1 MWKLELKNMKK
12 TLTAILLTFATVCG
26 FAQEIKSVD
35 AKNEDFLLL
44 VSTFDDYKSLLQQ
57 AGYNMFVY
65 DVSSLKDKAT
75 HVEFCV
81 KEYENANLV
90 EVGDSHSRSSVF
102 ELIRRIS
109 EFSEDEQ
116 KVIMAS
122 AIADDEEND
131 IFRFA
136 TRLKIGFTP
145 VDMDMGQRVQFEVA
159 GKELMGGARRLLML
173 RDCRVD
179 KSHRKLDYIIRPFKV
194 DGFEKGKFV
203 PLVLYAAPWWDENY
217 EIYRFC
223 GENEL
228 SPDMTSEL
236 LKDSPHYFVIGV
248 KFE

>member
-1 MWKLELKNMKK
+1 MKRLIL
-12 TLTAILLTFATVCG
+12 TLIVAFATAFG

-35 AKNEDFLLL
+35 TKFEDYQL
-44 VSTFDDYKSLLQQ
+44 VATFDDCLSLLQQ

-65 DVSSLKDKAT
+65 DISTLKDKAT
-75 HVEFCV
+75 LVEFSV
-81 KEYENANLV
+81 REYVNGNLV
-90 EVGDSHSRSSVF
+90 EVGDSRSRSSVF

-109 EFSEDEQ
+109 EYSEDVQ

-122 AIADDEEND
+122 ANADDEEND
-131 IFRFA
+131 IFRLA

-145 VDMDMGQRVQFEVA
+145 VDKDMGQRVLFQVA
-159 GKELMGGARRLLML
+159 GKELMGGACMLLML

-179 KSHRKLDYIIRPFKV
+179 KSHRKLDYYTRPFII
-194 DGFEKGKFV
+194 DGFEKGKFI

-223 GENEL
+223 GDTEIP
-228 SPDMTSEL
+228 SDMSSDI
-236 LKDSPHYFVIGV
+236 LKHSPHYFVIGV

>member
-1 MWKLELKNMKK
+1 MKRLIL
-12 TLTAILLTFATVCG
+12 TLIVAFATAFG

-35 AKNEDFLLL
+35 AKYEDFLPL
-44 VSTFDDYKSLLQQ
+44 VATFDDYMSLLQQ

-65 DVSSLKDKAT
+65 DISSLKDKAT

-81 KEYENANLV
+81 KEYENGNLV
-90 EVGDSHSRSSVF
+90 EVGDSRSRSSVF

-122 AIADDEEND
+122 ANADDEEND
-131 IFRFA
+131 IFRLA

-145 VDMDMGQRVQFEVA
+145 VDKDMEQRVQFEVA

-194 DGFEKGKFV
+194 DGFEKGKFI
-203 PLVLYAAPWWDENY
+203 PLVLYAAPWWDEKY
-217 EIYRFC
+217 ETYRLC
-223 GENEL
+223 GETEI
-228 SPDMTSEL
+228 PADMSSQVMKL
-236 LKDSPHYFVIGV
+236 SPHYFIIGV
-248 KFE
+248 EFE

>member
-1 MWKLELKNMKK
+1 MKRLIL
-12 TLTAILLTFATVCG
+12 TLIVAFATVCG
-26 FAQEIKSVD
+26 FAQEIKSAD
-35 AKNEDFLLL
+35 TKFEDYQL
-44 VSTFDDYKSLLQQ
+44 VATFDDYLSLLQQ

-65 DVSSLKDKAT
+65 DISTLKDKAT
-75 HVEFCV
+75 YVEFSV
-81 KEYENANLV
+81 REYVNGNLV
-90 EVGDSHSRSSVF
+90 EVGDSRSRSSVF
-102 ELIRRIS
+102 ELIRRLS

-131 IFRFA
+131 IFRLA

-145 VDMDMGQRVQFEVA
+145 VNMDMGQRVQFEVA

-203 PLVLYAAPWWDENY
+203 PLVLYAAPWWDEKY
-217 EIYRFC
+217 ETYRLC
-223 GENEL
+223 GETKI
-228 SPDMTSEL
+228 PADMSSQVMKL
-236 LKDSPHYFVIGV
+236 SPHYFIIGV
-248 KFE
+248 EFE

>member
-1 MWKLELKNMKK
+1 MKRLIL
-12 TLTAILLTFATVCG
+12 TLIVAFATAFG

-35 AKNEDFLLL
+35 TKFEDYQL
-44 VSTFDDYKSLLQQ
+44 VATFDDYKSLLQQ

-65 DVSSLKDKAT
+65 DISSLKDKAT

-81 KEYENANLV
+81 KEYENGNLV
-90 EVGDSHSRSSVF
+90 EVGDSRSRPSVF
-102 ELIRRIS
+102 ELIRRLS

-131 IFRFA
+131 IFRLA

-145 VDMDMGQRVQFEVA
+145 VDKDMGQRVLFEVA

-217 EIYRFC
+217 ETYRLC
-223 GENEL
+223 GETKI
-228 SPDMTSEL
+228 PADMSSQVMKL
-236 LKDSPHYFVIGV
+236 SPHYFIIGV
-248 KFE
+248 EFE

>member
-1 MWKLELKNMKK
+1 MKK
-12 TLTAILLTFATVCG
+12 LISTIIVAFASLCG

-35 AKNEDFLLL
+35 TKFEDYQL
-44 VSTFDDYKSLLQQ
+44 VATFDDCLSLLQE

-65 DVSSLKDKAT
+65 DISSLKDKAT

-81 KEYENANLV
+81 KEYENGNLV
-90 EVGDSHSRSSVF
+90 EVGDSRSRSSVF

-109 EFSEDEQ
+109 EYSEEEQ
-116 KVIMAS
+116 RVIKAS
-122 AIADDEEND
+122 AIADDEDND
-131 IFRFA
+131 IFRLA

-145 VDMDMGQRVQFEVA
+145 VGADMEQSAQFEVA
-159 GKELMGGARRLLML
+159 GKVQMALFSKLLSL
-173 RDCRVD
+173 RDNRVD
-179 KSHRKLDYIIRPFKV
+179 KSHRKLDYYTRPFII
-194 DGFEKGKFV
+194 DGFEKGKFI

>member
-1 MWKLELKNMKK
+1 MKRLIL
-12 TLTAILLTFATVCG
+12 TLIVAFATALG

-35 AKNEDFLLL
+35 AKYEDFLPL
-44 VSTFDDYKSLLQQ
+44 VATFDDYMSLLQQ

-65 DVSSLKDKAT
+65 DISSLKDKAT

-81 KEYENANLV
+81 KEYENGNLV
-90 EVGDSHSRSSVF
+90 EVGDSRSRSSVF
-102 ELIRRIS
+102 ELIRRLS

-131 IFRFA
+131 IFRLA

-145 VDMDMGQRVQFEVA
+145 VDMDMGQRVLFEVT

-194 DGFEKGKFV
+194 NGFEKGKFV

-223 GENEL
+223 GDTEIP
-228 SPDMTSEL
+228 SDMSSDI
-236 LKDSPHYFVIGV
+236 LKHSPHYFVIGV

>member
-1 MWKLELKNMKK
+1 MKRLIL
-12 TLTAILLTFATVCG
+12 TLIVAFATAFG

-35 AKNEDFLLL
+35 AKYEDFLPL
-44 VSTFDDYKSLLQQ
+44 VATFDDYKSLLQQ
-57 AGYNMFVY
+57 AGYSMFVY
-65 DVSSLKDKAT
+65 DISSLKDKAT

-81 KEYENANLV
+81 KEYENGNLV
-90 EVGDSHSRSSVF
+90 EVGDSRSRSSVF
-102 ELIRRIS
+102 ELIRRLS

-131 IFRFA
+131 IFRLA

-194 DGFEKGKFV
+194 DGFEKGKFI

-223 GENEL
+223 GDTEIP
-228 SPDMTSEL
+228 SDMSSDI
-236 LKDSPHYFVIGV
+236 LKHSPHYFVIGV

>member
-1 MWKLELKNMKK
+1 MKK
-12 TLTAILLTFATVCG
+12 LISTIIVAFASLCG

-35 AKNEDFLLL
+35 TKFEDYQL
-44 VSTFDDYKSLLQQ
+44 VATFDDCLSLLQE

-65 DVSSLKDKAT
+65 DISSLKDKAT

-81 KEYENANLV
+81 KEYENGNLV
-90 EVGDSHSRSSVF
+90 EVGDSRSRSSVF

-109 EFSEDEQ
+109 EYSEEEQ
-116 KVIMAS
+116 RVIKAS
-122 AIADDEEND
+122 AIADDEDND
-131 IFRFA
+131 IFRLA

-145 VDMDMGQRVQFEVA
+145 VGADMEQRVQFEVA
-159 GKELMGGARRLLML
+159 GKVQMACFSKLLSL
-173 RDCRVD
+173 RDNRMD
-179 KSHRKLDYIIRPFKV
+179 KSHRKLDYYTRPFII
-194 DGFEKGKFV
+194 DGFEKGKFI